1 MKLIPITL
9 HSGNN
14 IPYDISSSRYLVKW
28 KSLSFE
34 ECTWEFE
41 QDITS
46 REDDRRKVMDY
57 EAECIR
63 IFKNTVPSNSNNNNN
78 NNNRISPTKDL
89 KKITPPP
96 FKDKSLKLK
105 DFQVEGF
112 VWLAY
117 CWYNNRNSIL
127 ADEMGL
133 GKTIQ
138 TIAILQH
145 LKVRHN
151 IPGPFLIIAP
161 LSTLVNIDLS
171 ILSILSIYHLANTG
185 NIFIFIYIYLYIS
198 RK

>member
-46 REDDRRKVMDY
+46 REDDRRKVMEY
-57 EAECIR
+57 EAECTR
-63 IFKNTVPSNSNNNNN
+63 IFKNTASNSSNN

-161 LSTLVNIDLS
+161 LSTLVNIDLILS
-171 ILSILSIYHLANTG
+171 YLILSYLILSIILLTPDL
-185 NIFIFIYIYLYIS
+185 FIYIYTYIS
-198 RK
+198 RNK